1 MRIALTADNH
11 LADKNKYPERYAALE
26 DILRRVKA
34 GKVRDLF
41 VAGDLF
47 DKEFRNYKDFEA
59 LCKKYPEIQLHIIPG
74 NHDININEKSIVS
87 PNVHIYT
94 EPAIL
99 ELDSALIVLIPYSEK
114 SKMGDKIAALE
125 GEIKGKE
132 WILVSHGDYC
142 SGTREVNPL
151 EPGVYM
157 PLSRENINSF
167 NPRAVFLGHIHKPID
182 YDGVCYIGSPCGLDI
197 SEVGER
203 RFLLYNTDDGGIA
216 QLKVNT
222 DILYFEESFIIIPV
236 ENEIELLRNDIK
248 NRIQSWGIHSE
259 DHHKI
264 TVRVSAVGY
273 AMDRSK
279 ILKTL
284 EKGFAGY
291 NYYKGEPPSIENLS
305 SSTDPQ
311 LNAIAKRAIEFVDGL
326 EWEFGGDQ
334 PDKEQIKLEALKVI
348 YQE

>member
-1 MRIALTADNH
+1 M
-11 LADKNKYPERYAALE
+11 
-26 DILRRVKA
+26 
-34 GKVRDLF
+34 
-41 VAGDLF
+41 
-47 DKEFRNYKDFEA
+47 
-59 LCKKYPEIQLHIIPG
+59 
-74 NHDININEKSIVS
+74 
-87 PNVHIYT
+87 
-94 EPAIL
+94 
-99 ELDSALIVLIPYSEK
+99 
-114 SKMGDKIAALE
+114 
-125 GEIKGKE
+125 
-132 WILVSHGDYC
+132 
-142 SGTREVNPL
+142 
-151 EPGVYM
+151 
-157 PLSRENINSF
+157 
-167 NPRAVFLGHIHKPID
+167 
-182 YDGVCYIGSPCGLDI
+182 DI

>member
-1 MRIALTADNH
+1 MRIAITADNH

-26 DILRRVKA
+26 DILRQVKA
-34 GKVRDLF
+34 EKVKNLF

-47 DKEFRNYKDFEA
+47 DKEFRNYKEFEA
-59 LCKKYPEIQLHIIPG
+59 LCKKYLQVQLHIVPG
-74 NHDININEKSIVS
+74 NHDIGISEKSIVC

-94 EPAIL
+94 EPSML
-99 ELDSALIVLIPYSEK
+99 ELDSTLIVLIPYSEK

-132 WILVSHGDYC
+132 WILISHGDYC
-142 SGTREVNPL
+142 GGIREVNPL
-151 EPGVYM
+151 EPGIYM

-167 NPRAVFLGHIHKPID
+167 NPRVVFLGHIHKPIE
-182 YDGVCYIGSPCGLDI
+182 YDGIYYVGSPCGLDI

-203 RFLLYNTDDGGIA
+203 RFLLYDTDVGSIA
-216 QLKVNT
+216 SLKVIT
-222 DILYFEESFIIIPV
+222 DILYFEESFLIVPV
-236 ENEIELLRNDIK
+236 ENEVELLRDEIR
-248 NRIQSWGIHSE
+248 NRIKSWGINS
-259 DHHKI
+259 DDYSKI
-264 TVRVSAVGY
+264 TIRIIASGY
-273 AMDRSK
+273 AMDRNK

-284 EKGFAGY
+284 EEGFAEY
-291 NYYKGEPPSIENLS
+291 NYYKGETPSIENLS
-305 SSTDPQ
+305 SSADPQ
-311 LNAIAKRAIEFVDGL
+311 LNAIAKRAIEFVEGL